1 MIIGW
6 QEWVTLPD
14 LHGAHV
20 NAKIDTGAD
29 TSSLHAYNIKRF
41 RRDNQRWVR
50 FEIHPL
56 AHRSDII
63 LPCEAPILN
72 RRVIRSSGGE
82 REKRPVILT
91 RLILGEREL
100 DIELNLT
107 NRDYMGCLMLL
118 GRQALQQDV
127 LIDPSKTYLLTAFK
141 DLTA

>member
-6 QEWVTLPD
+6 QEWVILPD
-14 LHGAHV
+14 LHGASV

-41 RRDNQRWVR
+41 RRAGERWVK

-56 AHRSDII
+56 AHRPDII
-63 LPCEAPILN
+63 LPCEAPLLD
-72 RRVIRSSGGE
+72 RRVIKSSGGE

-91 RLILGEREL
+91 HLLLGEREFE
-100 DIELNLT
+100 IELNLT
-107 NRDYMGCLMLL
+107 NRNYMGCLMLL
-118 GRQALQQDV
+118 GRQALQQDI
-127 LIDPSKTYLLTAFK
+127 LIDASKAYLLTAFK